1 MVKSLTS
8 IQTRSLA
15 PLYLQDCSSI
25 YPAQGDY
32 LHTNGGYKVGTLSSN
47 LRLMS
52 PKVVLVTGCSNG
64 GIGFYLY
71 VLYLQESRALQ
82 LMIKDA
88 SDLLSRDAPYMPH
101 LAG

>member
-1 MVKSLTS
+1 
-8 IQTRSLA
+8 
-15 PLYLQDCSSI
+15 
-25 YPAQGDY
+25 
-32 LHTNGGYKVGTLSSN
+32 
-47 LRLMS
+47 MS